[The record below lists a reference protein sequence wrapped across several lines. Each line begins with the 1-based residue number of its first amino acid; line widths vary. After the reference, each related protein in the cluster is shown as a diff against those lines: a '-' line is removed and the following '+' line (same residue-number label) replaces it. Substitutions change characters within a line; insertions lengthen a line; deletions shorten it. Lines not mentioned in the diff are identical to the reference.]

1 MPSALLD
8 LLFWIAV
15 ASCAVAQVFIL
26 RAVLRVVVRPVSNHA
41 EDGSSPAAHVPV
53 PRRSLEILWAILPF
67 FFLAAAFF
75 AAWRV
80 MHPTL

>member
-1 MPSALLD
+1 MPSTVLD

-26 RAVLRVVVRPVSNHA
+26 RAVLRVVVQPMSNNA
-41 EDGSSPAAHVPV
+41 EDGSSSASLVPV

-67 FFLAAAFF
+67 FFLAAAFV

-80 MHPTL
+80 MHPTS

>member
-1 MPSALLD
+1 MPSAFLD
-8 LLFWIAV
+8 VLFWIAA

-26 RAVLRVVVRPVSNHA
+26 RAVLRVVVQPVSNS
-41 EDGSSPAAHVPV
+41 EGDRSSSASHVPV

-67 FFLAAAFF
+67 FFLAAAFV

-80 MHPTL
+80 MHQTP